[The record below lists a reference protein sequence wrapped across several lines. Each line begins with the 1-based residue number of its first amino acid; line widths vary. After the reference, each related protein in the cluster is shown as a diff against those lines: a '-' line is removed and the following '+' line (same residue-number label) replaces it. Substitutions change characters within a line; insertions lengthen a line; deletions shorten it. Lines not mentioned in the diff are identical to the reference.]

1 MTKVL
6 KNSAPLKARRAESKG
21 SGKANEVGSSIE
33 HGDTPAVAKSKQAAI
48 DDRIDAG
55 EPHQPFDAYHA
66 GDDEAPADRDETIAK
81 LIAQQRAERRREE
94 RQRKKVK
101 KRPER

>member
-55 EPHQPFDAYHA
+55 
-66 GDDEAPADRDETIAK
+66 
-81 LIAQQRAERRREE
+81 
-94 RQRKKVK
+94 
-101 KRPER
+101 